1 MALQSNVD
9 KANNI
14 RSVLVSPNASSQSK
28 RRLRKKI
35 EVSLKRTILKSGE
48 ITHWLVPM
56 DRSITSGNLENLCNI
71 LDLIEGSR
79 SEDLSDI
86 KDVYDMIFI

>member
-9 KANNI
+9 KANTI

-35 EVSLKRTILKSGE
+35 EVGLKRTILKSGE
-48 ITHWLVPM
+48 INHWLVPM
-56 DRSITSGNLENLCNI
+56 NRSITSGNLEILCNI

-79 SEDLSDI
+79 SENLSDI

>member
-1 MALQSNVD
+1 MALQSNIT
-9 KANNI
+9 KANTI
-14 RSVLVSPNASSQSK
+14 RSVLVFPRASSQSK

-35 EVSLKRTILKSGE
+35 EVSLKRTILQSRE
-48 ITHWLVPM
+48 INHRLVPM
-56 DRSITSGNLENLCNI
+56 DRSITSANLEVLCNI
-71 LDLIEGSR
+71 VDLIEGAR